1 MEPFS
6 AQEFQTC
13 SNLSLHLKMFIFCM
27 GHCHIKGA
35 VCKFAVEHFCLY
47 MVKFPSH
54 PDRCQKFECLKRNI
68 WSL

>member
-35 VCKFAVEHFCLY
+35 VCKFAVEHFCFIY
-47 MVKFPSH
+47 GEISFTS
-54 PDRCQKFECLKRNI
+54 
-68 WSL
+68 